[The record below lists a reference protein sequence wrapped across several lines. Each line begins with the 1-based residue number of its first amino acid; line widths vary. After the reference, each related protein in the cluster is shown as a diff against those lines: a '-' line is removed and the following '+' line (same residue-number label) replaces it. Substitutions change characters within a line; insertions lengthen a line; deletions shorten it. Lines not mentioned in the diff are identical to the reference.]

1 MSQLSRRS
9 TVYFDPKMHQA
20 LRLKAARENRSIS
33 DIVNEAVALLASEDA
48 GRLGDLPLHHRDPFD
63 RMLIAQSLSKNL
75 CIMTEDLKF
84 SAYECDLINPS

>member
-9 TVYFDPKMHQA
+9 TVYFDPQMHQA

-48 GRLGDLPLHHRDPFD
+48 ED
-63 RMLIAQSLSKNL
+63 IADFGSRKNEPSVGYANFVASLKNDG
-75 CIMTEDLKF
+75 IF
-84 SAYECDLINPS
+84 